1 MTTVIVGAGHAGF
14 QGAAT
19 LRQRGYEGAIT
30 LVAGELGLPYQRP
43 PLSKDLLH
51 GETTAEAV
59 AFRPAAFY
67 EKKGIGLYEAAGA
80 RVGTLSQLVG
90 PRVMLAGARLAAGGS
105 GARQGQVIGHA
116 AQLGGVLIV
125 APDGSVPYA
134 HLAENAA
141 DLAPE
146 EEVLE
151 AAHKAGAA
159 A

>member
-1 MTTVIVGAGHAGF
+1 VQLHRNGGEFERAGV
-14 QGAAT
+14 
-19 LRQRGYEGAIT
+19 E
-30 LVAGELGLPYQRP
+30 LVAIGNGTVEQ
-43 PLSKDLLH
+43 
-51 GETTAEAV
+51 A
-59 AFRPAAFY
+59 AAFVRSQ
-67 EKKGIGLYEAAGA
+67 GLDGLRLVVDPERRVYEAAGA

>member
-1 MTTVIVGAGHAGF
+1 VQLHRNGGEFERATV
-14 QGAAT
+14 
-19 LRQRGYEGAIT
+19 E
-30 LVAGELGLPYQRP
+30 LVAIGNGTVEQ
-43 PLSKDLLH
+43 
-51 GETTAEAV
+51 A
-59 AFRPAAFY
+59 AAFVRSQ
-67 EKKGIGLYEAAGA
+67 GLDGLRLVVDPERRVYEAAGA

-116 AQLGGVLIV
+116 AQLGGVP
-125 APDGSVPYA
+125 PDGSVPYA

-151 AAHKAGAA
+151 AARKAGAA

>member
-1 MTTVIVGAGHAGF
+1 VQLHRDRGEFERAGV
-14 QGAAT
+14 
-19 LRQRGYEGAIT
+19 E
-30 LVAGELGLPYQRP
+30 LVAIGNGTVEQ
-43 PLSKDLLH
+43 
-51 GETTAEAV
+51 A
-59 AFRPAAFY
+59 AAFVRSQ
-67 EKKGIGLYEAAGA
+67 GLDGLRLVVDPERRVYEAAGA

-141 DLAPE
+141 DLAPG

-151 AAHKAGAA
+151 AARKAGAA

>member
-1 MTTVIVGAGHAGF
+1 VFCRLHAVQLHRDRGEFERAGV
-14 QGAAT
+14 
-19 LRQRGYEGAIT
+19 E
-30 LVAGELGLPYQRP
+30 LVAIGNGTVEQ
-43 PLSKDLLH
+43 
-51 GETTAEAV
+51 A
-59 AFRPAAFY
+59 AAFVRSQ
-67 EKKGIGLYEAAGA
+67 GLDGLRLVVDPERRVYEAAGA

-141 DLAPE
+141 DLAPG

-151 AAHKAGAA
+151 AARKAGAA

>member
-1 MTTVIVGAGHAGF
+1 VQLHRDRAEFERATV
-14 QGAAT
+14 
-19 LRQRGYEGAIT
+19 E
-30 LVAGELGLPYQRP
+30 LVAIGNGTVEQ
-43 PLSKDLLH
+43 
-51 GETTAEAV
+51 A
-59 AFRPAAFY
+59 AAFVRSQ
-67 EKKGIGLYEAAGA
+67 GLDGLRLVVDPERRVYEAAGA

>member
-1 MTTVIVGAGHAGF
+1 M
-14 QGAAT
+14 
-19 LRQRGYEGAIT
+19 E
-30 LVAGELGLPYQRP
+30 LVAIGNGTVEQ
-43 PLSKDLLH
+43 
-51 GETTAEAV
+51 A
-59 AFRPAAFY
+59 AAFVRSQ
-67 EKKGIGLYEAAGA
+67 GLDGLRLVVDPERRVYEAAGA

-116 AQLGGVLIV
+116 AQLGGVP
-125 APDGSVPYA
+125 PDGSVPYA

-151 AAHKAGAA
+151 AARKAGAA

>member
-1 MTTVIVGAGHAGF
+1 M
-14 QGAAT
+14 
-19 LRQRGYEGAIT
+19 E
-30 LVAGELGLPYQRP
+30 LVAIGNGTVEQ
-43 PLSKDLLH
+43 
-51 GETTAEAV
+51 A
-59 AFRPAAFY
+59 AAFVRSQ
-67 EKKGIGLYEAAGA
+67 GLDGLRLVVDPERRVYEAAGA
-80 RVGTLSQLVG
+80 RVGTPSQLVG

-151 AAHKAGAA
+151 AARKAGAA

>member
-1 MTTVIVGAGHAGF
+1 M
-14 QGAAT
+14 
-19 LRQRGYEGAIT
+19 E
-30 LVAGELGLPYQRP
+30 LVAIGNGTVEQ
-43 PLSKDLLH
+43 
-51 GETTAEAV
+51 A
-59 AFRPAAFY
+59 AAFVRSQ
-67 EKKGIGLYEAAGA
+67 GLDGLRLVVDPEWRVYEAAGA

-151 AAHKAGAA
+151 AARKAGAA

>member
-1 MTTVIVGAGHAGF
+1 V
-14 QGAAT
+14 
-19 LRQRGYEGAIT
+19 E
-30 LVAGELGLPYQRP
+30 LVAIGNGTVEQ
-43 PLSKDLLH
+43 
-51 GETTAEAV
+51 A
-59 AFRPAAFY
+59 AAFVRSQ
-67 EKKGIGLYEAAGA
+67 GLDGLRLVVDPEWRVYEAAGA

-151 AAHKAGAA
+151 AARKAGAA

>member
-1 MTTVIVGAGHAGF
+1 MQLHRNGGEFERATV
-14 QGAAT
+14 
-19 LRQRGYEGAIT
+19 E
-30 LVAGELGLPYQRP
+30 LVAIGNGTVEQ
-43 PLSKDLLH
+43 
-51 GETTAEAV
+51 A
-59 AFRPAAFY
+59 AAFVRSQ
-67 EKKGIGLYEAAGA
+67 GLDGLRLVVDPERRVYEAAGA

-151 AAHKAGAA
+151 AARKAGAA

>member
-1 MTTVIVGAGHAGF
+1 M
-14 QGAAT
+14 
-19 LRQRGYEGAIT
+19 E
-30 LVAGELGLPYQRP
+30 LVAIGNGTVEQ
-43 PLSKDLLH
+43 
-51 GETTAEAV
+51 A
-59 AFRPAAFY
+59 AAFVRSQ
-67 EKKGIGLYEAAGA
+67 GLDGLRLVVDPERRVYEAAGA

-134 HLAENAA
+134 QLAENAA
-141 DLAPE
+141 DLAPG

-151 AAHKAGAA
+151 AARKAGAA

>member
-1 MTTVIVGAGHAGF
+1 MQLHRDQAEFARATV
-14 QGAAT
+14 
-19 LRQRGYEGAIT
+19 E
-30 LVAGELGLPYQRP
+30 LVAIGNGTVEQ
-43 PLSKDLLH
+43 
-51 GETTAEAV
+51 A
-59 AFRPAAFY
+59 AAFVRSQ
-67 EKKGIGLYEAAGA
+67 GLDGLRLVVDPERRVYEAAGA

-151 AAHKAGAA
+151 AARKAGAA